1 MDHSRK
7 EEDALNSQRFFSG
20 FRMPMHKNQPLHAR
34 PDLPQANRE
43 LKYQFARTRSTSDEY
58 GINIF
63 GMTHHDNSLPHNP
76 PQSGAPPDNP
86 NFSDVSAT
94 NGNSHHS
101 VGFPSSIVSN
111 STASTAEESYVE
123 DDIKAAAMI
132 LTSSRPPS
140 TIGRYI

>member
-1 MDHSRK
+1 MDQSRK
-7 EEDALNSQRFFSG
+7 EEEHALNSQQFFSG
-20 FRMPMHKNQPLHAR
+20 FSRMPMLKNQPLHAR

-76 PQSGAPPDNP
+76 PQSQAPSENL

-94 NGNSHHS
+94 NGSS
-101 VGFPSSIVSN
+101 TDGFGFPSSTVST
-111 STASTAEESYVE
+111 STEITHEESYIA
-123 DDIKAAAMI
+123 DDVKAAAMI

-140 TIGRYI
+140 AIG